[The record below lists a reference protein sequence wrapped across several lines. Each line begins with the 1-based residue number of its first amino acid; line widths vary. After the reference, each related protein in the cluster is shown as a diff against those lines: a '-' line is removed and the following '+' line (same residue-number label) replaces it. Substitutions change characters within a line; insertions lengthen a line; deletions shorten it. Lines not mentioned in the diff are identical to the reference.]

1 VEGREWVVVASWWL
15 LWCYPDFFMVLLFS
29 HQKKKRVEGEIRGSE
44 LETGPGL
51 TGILFQFDTLRDS
64 ETGRNQTNVMG
75 HTVDGGAG
83 GRCM

>member
-1 VEGREWVVVASWWL
+1 VGGGVVMVV
-15 LWCYPDFFMVLLFS
+15 YPDFFMVLLFFS
-29 HQKKKRVEGEIRGSE
+29 IRRKKEWKGRFAGSE
-44 LETGPGL
+44 LEPGAGL